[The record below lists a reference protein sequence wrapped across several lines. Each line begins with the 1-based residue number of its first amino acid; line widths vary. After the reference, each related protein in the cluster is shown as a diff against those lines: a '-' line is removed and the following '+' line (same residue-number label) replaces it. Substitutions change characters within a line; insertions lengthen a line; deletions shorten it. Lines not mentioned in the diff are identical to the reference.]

1 MELNRNSKKGQ
12 RRREFYRTNILS
24 YRYVY
29 MRERER
35 ERGRERGREGGREG
49 ESFIA

>member
-1 MELNRNSKKGQ
+1 MELNGNSKKGQ

-35 ERGRERGREGGREG
+35 ERERGREG